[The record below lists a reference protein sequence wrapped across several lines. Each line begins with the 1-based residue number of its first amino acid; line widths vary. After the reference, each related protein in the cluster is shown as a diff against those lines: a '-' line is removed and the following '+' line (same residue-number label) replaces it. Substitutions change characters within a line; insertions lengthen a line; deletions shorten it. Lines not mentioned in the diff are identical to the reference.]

1 MKTKRKLMLLAVVPV
16 LLMVTGYS
24 LGQQI
29 DFNLIGAGARA
40 RGMGGAFIGVA
51 DDATAVSWNP
61 AGLVR
66 LEKPEASVVGLF
78 ESFNVTTDIPNAD
91 TDPYK
96 SSHFNLNFLSAAYPL
111 SIGEK
116 NLVAAV
122 ALQQVVDLY
131 YKYDSNEYKAE
142 RTGGIN
148 TITPAIGIQLSPN
161 ISLGVAVNIY
171 AGNSKFNY
179 EDKTGTYFPQEEK
192 YTYSGTNFNI
202 GGLFDFNQF
211 RLGAVFKTPF
221 GLQEKGDNNDFDV
234 TIHMPQM
241 IGLGAAYQASDKL
254 TVAADFEMRKYS
266 NSEIEDNAT
275 GEKDKA
281 GFEDINQFR
290 LGAEYLIM
298 SGNSILPVRLGL
310 ATTPTLFK
318 DSNDKQISGVNLT
331 AGVGLIMGNIN
342 LDLGLEYNAYPYE
355 LDILGTK
362 YDYSENYLR
371 FIISGVFHLGK

>member
-1 MKTKRKLMLLAVVPV
+1 MKANRNLLFLTVIIF
-16 LLMVTGYS
+16 LLIATEYS
-24 LGQQI
+24 GAQN
-29 DFNLIGAGARA
+29 FNFIGAGARA

-78 ESFNVTTDIPNAD
+78 ENYSISTDIPEFDAD
-91 TDPYK
+91 AYK

-116 NLVAAV
+116 NLVAAI
-122 ALQQVVDLY
+122 ALQQVIDLY
-131 YKYDSNEYKAE
+131 NKYDSDSYTEE

-148 TITPAIGIQLSPN
+148 AITPAIGVQLTPN
-161 ISLGVAVNIY
+161 ISLGATVNIFT
-171 AGNSKFNY
+171 GNTKYTS
-179 EDKTGTYFPQEEK
+179 EDKTGFSAPEEAK
-192 YTYSGTNFNI
+192 YKYSGTNFNI
-202 GGLFDFNQF
+202 GSLFDFNKF

-221 GLQEKGDNNDFDV
+221 DLTEEGDGNDVDV
-234 TIHMPQM
+234 TIKMPQM
-241 IGLGAAYQASDKL
+241 LGIGVAFQATEKL
-254 TVAADFEMRKYS
+254 TLAADFEMRSYS
-266 NSEIEDNAT
+266 DTEFKDNT
-275 GEKDKA
+275 TEQTTNPKWQ
-281 GFEDINQFR
+281 DINQLR
-290 LGAEYLIM
+290 LGAEYLLM
-298 SGNSILPVRLGL
+298 SGNSILPLRLGL

-318 DSNDKQISGVNLT
+318 DSNDDQISGVNLT
-331 AGVGLIMGNIN
+331 AGVGLIMGNFN

-355 LDILGTK
+355 FDIQGTK

>member
-1 MKTKRKLMLLAVVPV
+1 MKTNRILLLLTAVVV
-16 LLMVTGYS
+16 LLTMTGYS
-24 LGQQI
+24 LAQQI
-29 DFNLIGAGARA
+29 NFNLIGAGARA

-131 YKYDSNEYKAE
+131 YKYDDDEYKAE

-148 TITPAIGIQLSPN
+148 TITPAFGIQLSPN
-161 ISLGVAVNIY
+161 ISLGAAINIY
-171 AGNSKFNY
+171 TGNSKFNY
-179 EDKTGTYFPQEEK
+179 EDKTGFYMSQEEK

-202 GGLFDFNQF
+202 GGLFDFNKF
-211 RLGAVFKTPF
+211 RFGAVFKTPF
-221 GLQEKGDNNDFDV
+221 ELQEEGKDNGVDV
-234 TIHMPQM
+234 IIHMPQM
-241 IGLGAAYQASDKL
+241 IGLGAAYQATDKL

-266 NSEIEDNAT
+266 DSEIEDNAT
-275 GEKDKA
+275 GEKEKA

-318 DSNDKQISGVNLT
+318 
-331 AGVGLIMGNIN
+331 
-342 LDLGLEYNAYPYE
+342 
-355 LDILGTK
+355 
-362 YDYSENYLR
+362 
-371 FIISGVFHLGK
+371 

>member
-1 MKTKRKLMLLAVVPV
+1 MKTNRIPMLLTVVTV
-16 LLMVTGYS
+16 LLTVTGYS

-78 ESFNVTTDIPNAD
+78 ESFNVTTDNPNED
-91 TDPYK
+91 TDPSK

-116 NLVAAV
+116 NLVAAI

-131 YKYDSNEYKAE
+131 YKYDGDDYKAE

-161 ISLGVAVNIY
+161 ISLGAAVNIY
-171 AGNSKFNY
+171 TGNSKFNY
-179 EDKTGTYFPQEEK
+179 EDKIGTYLPQEEK

-202 GGLFDFNQF
+202 GGLFDMNKF

-221 GLQEKGDNNDFDV
+221 GLQEEGDNNGVDA
-234 TIHMPQM
+234 TIYMPQM
-241 IGLGAAYQASDKL
+241 IGLGAAYQATDKL

-266 NSEIEDNAT
+266 DSEVEDNAT
-275 GEKDKA
+275 GEKVKA

-298 SGNSILPVRLGL
+298 SGNSILPVRLGF

-318 DSNDKQISGVNLT
+318 DSNGDQISGVNLT

-355 LDILGTK
+355 FDIDGTK
-362 YDYSENYLR
+362 YDYSENYFR